1 MALRDNNDAFS
12 VGIWQV
18 HPHENRLVWGDEEV
32 SLEPRLMGVLARL
45 AEVPGQIVSSDELLT
60 TVWHG
65 KPHGDHAVYQ
75 AISDLR
81 KSLGDDS
88 SNPRFIETIPKK
100 GYRLVCGTTSIM
112 SDRDNSSR
120 HSQHESRRAWPRKRI
135 AYITGLTAL
144 TITLA
149 TILISHSRDITPEPW
164 STPEL
169 SSGEAIKLSASEYLK
184 LSVDHIDQQSLS
196 SLSQALQYVNKAIA
210 AEPDFALSYAT
221 LAEILVDMHLISREP
236 QLIAKAA
243 SAAEFALTLD
253 SSLGSAH
260 RSMGYVA
267 MTRKELTLAETSLL
281 RATELN
287 PTDERA
293 YSWLAATYGQNGGAD
308 KARDAL
314 QTGLEKN
321 PGSSELNTQMGL
333 ALFQQ
338 STENWDRAHEYFQR
352 AIDSDAD
359 SLQSYIALA
368 VIHRNR
374 GQLAQAI
381 RYGKEAF
388 RLSKGP
394 NRFGG
399 EILAQ
404 AYLNIGKFSEA
415 TRTIEIMR
423 QANPDSFVPV
433 NSAIQL
439 HISQGNISEAA
450 KLVHENLPE
459 NLNRK
464 GVVSLLAFY
473 ELLVGHPEHSA
484 DLYESLSQGPGSSN
498 ATPYNNL
505 LRTNELGWGMLG
517 AVNFAYLKMERGD
530 KDGANRLLQLSSEFL
545 DVDLNQNMLVRDG
558 SHSYIR
564 SQIAA
569 LQNDKTAALNYLQ
582 DSVSKGWI
590 TTWYSRIDPILVSIR
605 SEAEFIAIIEEA
617 ERNALNVAREV
628 SRQASLRYPDP
639 HNTY

>member
-18 HPHENRLVWGDEEV
+18 HPHENRLVCGDQEV
-32 SLEPRLMGVLARL
+32 SLEPRLMAVLARL

-100 GYRLVCGTTSIM
+100 GYRLVCGTTSIL
-112 SDRDNSSR
+112 SDRDNNFR
-120 HSQHESRRAWPRKRI
+120 HSQYESRSAWPRKRV
-135 AYITGLTAL
+135 AHFTGLSAL
-144 TITLA
+144 TIALAATL
-149 TILISHSRDITPEPW
+149 TSQPGDITPEPW
-164 STPEL
+164 SSTEL
-169 SSGEAIKLSASEYLK
+169 NGGDAIEISASDYLK
-184 LSVDHIDQQSLS
+184 LSVDHIDRQSLS
-196 SLSQALQYVNKAIA
+196 SLSQALEYANKAIA
-210 AEPDFALSYAT
+210 AEPDIALAYAT
-221 LAEILVDMHLISREP
+221 LAEILVDMHWISREP

-253 SSLGSAH
+253 SDLGSVH
-260 RSMGYVA
+260 RSMGYVG
-267 MTRKELTLAETSLL
+267 MTRQDLTLAETSLL
-281 RATELN
+281 RATELD

-293 YSWLAATYGQNGGAD
+293 YSWLAATYGKNGDAD
-308 KARDAL
+308 KAREAL
-314 QTGLEKN
+314 LTGLEKN
-321 PGSSELNTQMGL
+321 PDSSELNTQMGL
-333 ALFQQ
+333 ALFQE
-338 STENWDRAHEYFQR
+338 SKENWDRAHLYFQR
-352 AIDSDAD
+352 AIESDAD

-450 KLVHENLPE
+450 KLVHENLPK
-459 NLNRK
+459 NLNKK

-473 ELLVGHPEHSA
+473 ELLLGHPEHSA
-484 DLYESLSQGPGSSN
+484 DLYESLSQGPGSSG
-498 ATPYNNL
+498 AAPYNNL
-505 LRTNELGWGMLG
+505 LRANELGWGMLG
-517 AVNFAYLKMERGD
+517 AVNFAYLKMESGD
-530 KDGANRLLQLSSEFL
+530 TDGANRLLQMSSEFL

-569 LQNDKTAALNYLQ
+569 LQNDKNAALDYLQ
-582 DSVSKGWI
+582 DSVTKGWT
-590 TTWYSRIDPILVSIR
+590 TTWYSRIDPVLASIR
-605 SEAEFIAIIEEA
+605 SEAEFTAIIEEA
-617 ERNALNVAREV
+617 EQNALNVAREV
-628 SRQASLRYPDP
+628 NRQASLYYPAP
-639 HNTY
+639 HHTY